1 MATNI
6 LTVNIITGKTY
17 PFSLTTAPTIILS
30 NPDGSDFI
38 YKVNSIYLSNNSE
51 VSDIKAT
58 TDFFRNDSG
67 FRIASNI
74 RIPKDSTII
83 VMAKETSIY
92 LEPGDAIRCWYSSG
106 NSEAVAS
113 GLISYE
119 VLE

>member
-17 PFSLTTAPTIILS
+17 PFSLTTTPTIILS
-30 NPDGSDFI
+30 NPGGSDFI
-38 YKVNSIYLSNNSE
+38 YKVNSLYLSNNSE
-51 VSDIKAT
+51 VLDIKT
-58 TDFFRNDSG
+58 TADFFRNGLS
-67 FRIASNI
+67 FRVASNI

-92 LEPGDAIRCWYSSG
+92 LEPGDAMRCWYVSNDVNAS
-106 NSEAVAS
+106 VS